1 MKLLAKY
8 NRVTIPITIA
18 TLLISSIAF
27 YFIIHHVLVHQ
38 LDKDLLIEKQEILH
52 HIDETGALPEVS
64 DYKDQQINF
73 TISRDRP
80 MKNKFSTQTVYDSSE
95 GEEKTFSRLDFPV
108 SANGITY
115 IATVK
120 KSQQETEDIVRLIL
134 MITFAVIAFL
144 LLILSIASR
153 FLLGK
158 LWQPFNNTI
167 EQLKQFNLQGKNEI
181 ELLKTNVDEF
191 TDLNN
196 AAFLM
201 TQKVNTDY
209 ELLKSF
215 TENAS
220 HEIQTPL
227 AIIKTKLELLSQSE
241 NLAEA
246 QVNAIQSLN
255 DATTRLSKLNQSLLL
270 LTKIENR
277 QFATTEKVNIA
288 SVLLGYLDNFEE
300 LAETKNIN
308 IQKNI
313 PTELLVEM
321 NESLAEILISNMIIN
336 AIKHNH
342 KGGTIDV
349 DIEDHTLF
357 ISNTGHTPTNGTA
370 DYFER
375 FKKDTASNDSLGLGL
390 SIVKKICE
398 TYGFLV
404 SYKYERERH
413 VVSVQFTAGS

>member
-27 YFIIHHVLVHQ
+27 YFILHYVLVHQ
-38 LDKDLLIEKQEILH
+38 LDKDLSIEKQEILH
-52 HIDETGALPEVS
+52 HVFETGTLPEVS
-64 DYKDQQINF
+64 NYKDQQINF
-73 TISRDRP
+73 TLSKGQVL
-80 MKNKFSTQTVYDSSE
+80 KNKFSTQNEYDKSE
-95 GEEKTFSRLDFPV
+95 GEEETFRRLDFPV
-108 SANGITY
+108 TVKGNTY
-115 IATVK
+115 IATVR

-134 MITFAVIAFL
+134 MITFSVIAFL
-144 LLILSIASR
+144 LLIIFIANR
-153 FLLGK
+153 LLLGK

-167 EQLKQFNLQGKNEI
+167 EQLKQFNLLGKNEI
-181 ELLKTNVDEF
+181 ELHKTNVDEF
-191 TDLNN
+191 TDLNS

-201 TQKVNTDY
+201 TQKVNADY

-241 NLAEA
+241 NLSEP
-246 QVNAIQSLN
+246 QINAIQSLN
-255 DATTRLSKLNQSLLL
+255 AATTRLSKLNQSLLL

-277 QFATTEKVNIA
+277 QFVTTEQVNISA
-288 SVLLGYLDNFEE
+288 ILLSYLDNFEE
-300 LAETKNIN
+300 LAETKNIS
-308 IQKNI
+308 IKKNI
-313 PTELLVEM
+313 GKDLLVEM
-321 NESLAEILISNMIIN
+321 NESLAEILISNLIIN

-342 KGGTIDV
+342 KEGSIEI
-349 DIEDHTLF
+349 DIEGNTLS
-357 ISNTGHTPTNGTA
+357 ISNTGNVPTNGTSE
-370 DYFER
+370 YFER
-375 FKKDTASNDSLGLGL
+375 FKKDSASNDSLGLGL

-404 SYKYERERH
+404 SYKYESERH
-413 VVSVQFTAGS
+413 IVSIQFTG